1 MTPSF
6 LRKWHRCI
14 AFSGWQNELGLTSK
28 NRFTHMLSLTLFVF
42 AALCVFFPGTRLTAA
57 PVDIL
62 PSALRGAAQPQVA
75 VAPGGRIHIAFGKG
89 NAIYHT
95 GSADGRVFSLPVKVA
110 ELPKLAL
117 GMRRGPRIV
126 ATDKVIAITAISH
139 ASGDLVSWN
148 STDGGATWKEGAK
161 LNSAPKSAGEGLHAM
176 AGDGQGNV
184 FATWLD
190 LRSGGTELWGAASQD
205 GGASWSPNALIYHS
219 PDGHI
224 CECCHPNVAM
234 DATGR
239 VAVMWRNW
247 LGGSRDLYLVT
258 RSDRGK
264 TFGPAR
270 KLGEGTW
277 KLDGCPMDGGSIAIN
292 PSGEVLTAWR
302 REKTVFASSA
312 TTPEQRLAEG
322 SQALVLST
330 SKDTLYFWES
340 AGGLMIRRNDAQPAR
355 LADRAHMAAA
365 ALLPKGGVIVVWE
378 STADGVVTLLAETL
392 P

>member
-1 MTPSF
+1 M
-6 LRKWHRCI
+6 H
-14 AFSGWQNELGLTSK
+14 
-28 NRFTHMLSLTLFVF
+28 SLTLFVF
-42 AALCVFFPGTRLTAA
+42 AATCVFIPSMALTAA
-57 PVDIL
+57 PVVIL
-62 PSALRGAAQPQVA
+62 PSALRGAVQPHVA
-75 VAPGGRIHIAFGKG
+75 VAPGGLIHIAFGKG

-95 GSADGRVFSLPVKVA
+95 ASVDGRVFSAPVKVA
-110 ELPKLAL
+110 ELSKLAL

-148 STDGGATWKEGAK
+148 STDGGATWKESAK

-190 LRSGGTELWGAASQD
+190 LRNGGTELWGAASQD
-205 GGASWSPNALIYHS
+205 GGASWSTNALIYHS

-224 CECCHPNVAM
+224 CECCHPSVAM
-234 DATGR
+234 NATGC

-247 LGGSRDLYLVT
+247 LGGSRDLYLMT
-258 RSDRGK
+258 SSDRGK
-264 TFGPAR
+264 TFSPAR

-277 KLDGCPMDGGSIAIN
+277 KLNGCPMDGGSIAIN
-292 PSGEVLTAWR
+292 PAGEVLTAWR
-302 REKTVFASSA
+302 REKSVFASRP
-312 TTPEQRLAEG
+312 TMPEQRLADG
-322 SQALVLST
+322 SQALVFST

-340 AGGLMIRRNDAQPAR
+340 SGGLMMRRNDAQPTR
-355 LADRAHMAAA
+355 LADKAHMAAA
-365 ALLPKGGVIVVWE
+365 APLPKGGVIVVWE
-378 STADGVVTLLAETL
+378 STADGADTVLAETL